1 MSSEIKFHKYQ
12 TNITG
17 ILMSTNTNFLLC
29 LAHFFLEM
37 KDISDKVLEEIKTH
51 IFYSITFFSQKIVS
65 FMR

>member
-1 MSSEIKFHKYQ
+1 
-12 TNITG
+12 
-17 ILMSTNTNFLLC
+17 MSTNTNFLLC